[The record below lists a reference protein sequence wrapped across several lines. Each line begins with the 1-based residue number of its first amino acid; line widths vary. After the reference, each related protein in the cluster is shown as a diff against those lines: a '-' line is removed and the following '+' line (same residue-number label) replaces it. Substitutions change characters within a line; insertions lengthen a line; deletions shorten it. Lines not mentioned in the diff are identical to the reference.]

1 MALSIGIKKETGH
14 ADERRVVLT
23 PEHVKKLIK
32 KHKINVIVQPSKLRI
47 FKDAEYKAAG
57 ATISKNLKPC
67 KLILGVKEIPSEE
80 LIAGKTYL
88 FFSHTIKG
96 QKYNMC
102 MLKQILKKKIT
113 LIDYELVKRDN
124 GRRVVFFGDYAG
136 YVGMIN
142 ALWVFGKR
150 LKWEGVDNPFE
161 ELNQTKTYDNL
172 AEIKK
177 VIKQIG
183 GKIKK
188 EGLPN
193 QLVPL
198 VIGFAGFGRV
208 SKASQEIIKLLP
220 SIHIPADELGE
231 FYRKG
236 KFSNGVIYIVEFKK
250 SDMFMK
256 KEGGNFDSYLYRK
269 YPERFTSKFE
279 KFIPY
284 LSILVNGIYWEPQ
297 FPRLVTRGYMKQFY
311 EFNPNPKL
319 RVIADISCD
328 IEGSI
333 ELTTKSTTSEN
344 PVYVYE
350 PLTDKVK
357 DGVEGFGPVI
367 LAQDKLPIELPR
379 EASQSFGDALLH
391 FIPQLA
397 RADYS
402 KERLKLNIPKLFK
415 KGIITHHGEL
425 AKRYHH
431 LHSYIDPKE
440 REKVKIL

>member
-1 MALSIGIKKETGH
+1 MKLIIGLKEETGH

-23 PEHVKKLIK
+23 PEHVKKLIEE
-32 KHKINVIVQPSKLRI
+32 HNINVIVQPSKLRI
-47 FKDAEYKAAG
+47 FKDAEYRKAG
-57 ATISKNLKPC
+57 ARISKNLDPC
-67 KLILGVKEIPSEE
+67 KVILGVKEIPSKE

-96 QKYNMC
+96 QKYNMG
-102 MLKQILKKKIT
+102 MLKQVLKKKIT

-142 ALWVFGKR
+142 TLWTFGKR
-150 LKWEGVDNPFE
+150 LKWEGVENPFE
-161 ELNQTKTYDNL
+161 EINQTKTYNSL
-172 AEIKK
+172 AEIKEVLK
-177 VIKQIG
+177 KIG
-183 GKIKK
+183 KKIKK
-188 EGLPN
+188 EGLPH
-193 QLVPL
+193 QLAPL
-198 VIGFAGFGRV
+198 VVGFTGFGRV

-220 SIHIPADELGE
+220 TINIPADELGA

-236 KFSNGVIYIVEFKK
+236 KFSNGVIYIVEFRK
-250 SDMFMK
+250 SDMLMK
-256 KEGGNFDSYLYRK
+256 KEGGIFDSYLYRK

-297 FPRLVTRGYMKQFY
+297 FPRLVTLSYMKQFY

-333 ELTTKSTTSEN
+333 ELTTKSTTCEN
-344 PVYVYE
+344 PVYVHE
-350 PLTDKVK
+350 PLTEKVK

-379 EASQSFGDALLH
+379 EASKSFGDALLP
-391 FIPQLA
+391 FIPQLVK
-397 RADYS
+397 ADYS
-402 KERLKLNIPKLFK
+402 KERLELNIPKLFK
-415 KGIITHHGEL
+415 KAVIAHQGKL

-431 LHSYIDPKE
+431 LHSYIDEKE
-440 REKVKIL
+440 KRIN